1 MQLQKNS
8 TKAIYAR
15 RFSSSIRFMLALA
28 TGSTGIANMLSVIV
42 PTLNWDMLLGAWPV
56 DTHSGIHKL
65 IVVVGFFLLMLS
77 YGLIRGK
84 YEAWCI
90 SLVLLLLSSCLSI
103 LSGGQVLTTIMIE
116 ALAVLLILFS
126 RFFRAKSDPPS
137 VRRGY
142 IALFVGLG
150 IVTLYTI
157 GGFFALYNQFEPLVD
172 RISIEA
178 VVLRLLTNAHVHLTY
193 GTQAFFFGRA
203 LPVLCLSAVLY
214 GIGMIL
220 RPVAAR
226 LFPNEQQR
234 KAASSLIRLYGRSS
248 ISYFALDTDKLYFFS
263 ASGKSVISYVL
274 KGNVAVVAG
283 DPIGPEEEMPLIIEQ
298 FMAFC
303 NEQDWRIV
311 FWQVR
316 DALVE
321 LYRAAGLH
329 LMKIGE
335 DAVIT
340 THTFTLTGKSMAN
353 VRVSAKRAEREG
365 IRIIFSHG
373 PVQDAELL
381 RQMEQISHTWLVNKE
396 SSEMGFSMGHFDI
409 YGDCEQ
415 IYALALNVTNK
426 VYAFVTFVP
435 IYGRNG
441 WGLDLIR
448 RTEHTPPGTMELLL
462 TRSVEYV
469 KNEGADIVS
478 LGLAPMSNVIN
489 DHETLLETSID
500 FLTHLFGNQSRN
512 RSLFNFKKKFQP
524 RWESRYL
531 VYTNTLTLPKVGWA
545 LYHAHLHDASLLTE
559 LYRLLKKLQEKRQA
573 KHTGTV
579 NLASAQRH
587 SGSGGLSL

>member
-1 MQLQKNS
+1 MQLRKNS
-8 TKAIYAR
+8 TKAIHAR
-15 RFSSSIRFMLALA
+15 RFSSSIRIILALA

-42 PTLNWDMLLGAWPV
+42 PKLNWDMLLGAWPV
-56 DTHSGIHKL
+56 DTHNGMHKL

-90 SLVLLLLSSCLSI
+90 SLVLLLLSSCLYI
-103 LSGGQVLTTIMIE
+103 LSGSQVLATIMIE

-142 IALFVGLG
+142 VALFVGLG
-150 IVTLYTI
+150 TVTLYAI
-157 GGFFALYNQFEPLVD
+157 GGLFVLFNQFEPLVD
-172 RISIEA
+172 RVGIEE

-214 GIGMIL
+214 GIVMIL

-234 KAASSLIRLYGRSS
+234 QAASSLIRLYGRSS

-283 DPIGPEEEMPLIIEQ
+283 DPIGAEEEMPSVIEQ

-316 DALVE
+316 DTLVD

-329 LMKIGE
+329 LLKMGE

-340 THTFTLTGKSMAN
+340 THTFTLTGKTMAN
-353 VRVSAKRAEREG
+353 VRVSEKRAEREG

-381 RQMEQISHTWLVNKE
+381 AQMEQISHTWLVNKG

-409 YGDCEQ
+409 HGDCEQ
-415 IYALALNVTNK
+415 IYALALDTTNK

-441 WGLDLIR
+441 WGLDLMR

-462 TRSVEYV
+462 ARSVEYL
-469 KNEGADIVS
+469 KSGGADIVS
-478 LGLAPMSNVIN
+478 LGLAPMSNVID
-489 DHETLLETSID
+489 DHESFLETSID

-531 VYTNTLTLPKVGWA
+531 VYSNTLTLPKVGWA
-545 LYHAHLHDASLLTE
+545 LYHAHLRDASLLTE
-559 LYRLLKKLQEKRQA
+559 FYRLLKKLQVKHQA
-573 KHTGTV
+573 MHTGTV
-579 NLASAQRH
+579 NLASPQRH